1 MTDEGARDLSIVAV
15 IPLYNGAKYIE
26 RAVRSVWAQTRPADE
41 VIIVNDGS
49 TDSGP
54 QIVERLA
61 DEGPVKLLHKPNG
74 GQSSARNYGVA
85 HSKSSL
91 IAFLDQD
98 DVWYPNH
105 LAELI
110 KPFQKQGGLP
120 LGWVYSDIDEI
131 DESGHLLRRS
141 ILTSMGAVFSS
152 IGATGPEHP
161 KRTLIGCL
169 QRDMFVLPS
178 ASLISRTAFDSI
190 GGFDERLSGYEDDDF
205 FLKMFR
211 ASFDNIFIDQPLS
224 QWRIYAASTSY
235 TERMSRSRQIYLQKL
250 LHEYPDDLHRSLY
263 YRRDYIAPRFT
274 DSLLSE
280 YRRAYRIRDWEQTKA
295 RVEDL
300 KLVLPYLRS
309 KRRLILSTAIP
320 FMSNGPL
327 LYLIS
332 HSRLLKRL
340 AATFYRN

>member
-1 MTDEGARDLSIVAV
+1 MSDLGARDLSIVAI

-26 RAVRSVWAQTRPADE
+26 RAVRSVWAQTRLGDE
-41 VIIVNDGS
+41 VIVVNDGS
-49 TDSGP
+49 TDGGP
-54 QIVERLA
+54 EIVERLA
-61 DEGPVKLLHKPNG
+61 DEGPIKVLHKPNG

-110 KPFQKQGGLP
+110 EPFQKQKGLP

-141 ILTSMGAVFSS
+141 ILASMRAVFSS
-152 IGATGPEHP
+152 PRATAPEHP

-169 QRDMFVLPS
+169 KHDMFILPS
-178 ASLISRTAFDSI
+178 ASLISRTAFETV
-190 GGFDERLSGYEDDDF
+190 GGFDERLSGYEDDDL

-211 ASFDNIFIDQPLS
+211 ASFENIFIDRPLS
-224 QWRIYAASTSY
+224 QWRIYDVSTSY

-250 LHEYPDDLHRSLY
+250 LQEYPDDLHRSLY

-274 DSLLSE
+274 DTLLSE
-280 YRRAYRIRDWEQTKA
+280 YRRAYRVGDWKQTKA
-295 RVEDL
+295 RVEEL
-300 KLVLPYLRS
+300 KLLLPYLRRE
-309 KRRLILSTAIP
+309 RRLILSTAIP
-320 FMSNGPL
+320 FMSNRSL
-327 LYLIS
+327 LYLIAQS
-332 HSRLLKRL
+332 SFLKKL
-340 AATFYRN
+340 AANLYRH